1 VPTYASAAYGCAL
14 AHKSERVQGLLGKPQ
29 IAQYA
34 DLAFR
39 LKTNKGRHITLRIR
53 KPGLFLPEAKE
64 ILLAHQDLEDSGFR
78 VDYHTGK
85 MRAPRGQMITMV
97 KSGDL
102 WQIPVMSQS
111 KHTVLAATTTA
122 PMNVTPQL
130 DNMRDVEHMHE
141 VLCCAGTTSMLLYYD
156 HYHGTGFGKARKA
169 DVREFRC
176 PIKALMQ
183 GAATQKKCSLQTSSS
198 GTKEVHAH
206 AAHLDYEDVSCACC
220 ADQQHKRVHFAGPWP
235 TLHSTADRP
244 PEQKKKNVNRRN
256 SGRNRSV
263 QHNQQ
268 HGTKHFEEPAQGEP
282 AQRCQRYDRGATAIA
297 EQMEA
302 DLWLRGSVQQQHL
315 HSH

>member
-1 VPTYASAAYGCAL
+1 MLGATSSVAADEITAVTT
-14 AHKSERVQGLLGKPQ
+14 ETGLLGTAVPSG
-29 IAQYA
+29 AS
-34 DLAFR
+34 LAAEDPGYTLKNVKFSIVRYDMPERSNRR
-39 LKTNKGRHITLRIR
+39 L
-53 KPGLFLPEAKE
+53 
-64 ILLAHQDLEDSGFR
+64 S
-78 VDYHTGK
+78 
-85 MRAPRGQMITMV
+85 RA
-97 KSGDL
+97 SA
-102 WQIPVMSQS
+102 SQS